1 MLVISRLFCFGLC
14 SSPHRTGSWCFYFY
28 RTQYKQQIELL
39 ARKELYVK
47 EFRTWL
53 FRMCI
58 YGLLIRLAW
67 FPLFDGTLHDN
78 SPSTPTSTTRCWI
91 QHVLASMG
99 WICLRCSWIRRIPV
113 TERLLEP
120 ETIGFES
127 KTIVFEITT
136 KGETSFICESRFLAV
151 SCLFLSVG
159 VSFIVLGFLFC
170 SSHGYVLCR
179 FCIMFCVYCVHDREY
194 YVFRSV

>member
-1 MLVISRLFCFGLC
+1 
-14 SSPHRTGSWCFYFY
+14 
-28 RTQYKQQIELL
+28 
-39 ARKELYVK
+39 
-47 EFRTWL
+47 
-53 FRMCI
+53 MCL

-78 SPSTPTSTTRCWI
+78 SPSTSTSTTRCWI
-91 QHVLASMG
+91 QYVLASMG
-99 WICLRCSWIRRIPV
+99 WICLRCSWIRRISV

-179 FCIMFCVYCVHDREY
+179 FCIMFYVCFVHVMGPLGRSIRRSSYSDIEKTSILQACVKAGSEGYQYRTETWNERSSDMRENT
-194 YVFRSV
+194 